1 MAIVI
6 AVLVG
11 VIVLLLIG
19 SFVVGLVFKL
29 LWWAIIGVAIGAL
42 ARLVLPGKQNI
53 SILATA
59 GAGIAAALL
68 GGVVAQ
74 VFGFGGILQ
83 FLLAI
88 LAAVVIVGVMA
99 ASGASKSST

>member
-1 MAIVI
+1 MGIVI

-11 VIVLLLIG
+11 IIVLLLIG

-59 GAGIAAALL
+59 GAGIGAALL
-68 GGVVAQ
+68 GGVMAK
-74 VFGFGGILQ
+74 VFGFGGIVQ

-88 LAAVVIVGVMA
+88 LVAAVIVGVMS
-99 ASGASKSST
+99 ASGSSRSST